1 MWATPT
7 CERLHGSSTVFD
19 VAIRHNQP
27 TLVQFWVGSAAHVV
41 ASGWCTAGAAPDTG
55 GVAPLAPGPK
65 HLWVLLEHEVV
76 HPALLVDLVDAATDT
91 WDVHTL
97 WVVIARE
104 VAPQVMAVLRRVVD
118 ARLAPPTPRG
128 PFDPFDWVV
137 MTAAVA

>member
-1 MWATPT
+1 MSGLRA

-19 VAIRHNQP
+19 VAIRYNQP
-27 TLVQFWVGSAAHVV
+27 TLVQFWVGSAANVV
-41 ASGWCTAGAAPDTG
+41 ASGWCTAG
-55 GVAPLAPGPK
+55 VAPGPSVAPSTPGGK

-76 HPALLVDLVDAATDT
+76 HPSLLVDLVDAATDT

-97 WVVIARE
+97 WVVISRE
-104 VAPQVMAVLRRVVD
+104 VAPQVMALLRRVID
-118 ARLAPPTPRG
+118 ARLAPPVARG